1 MYFMLYIN
9 NNVIIIII
17 YISNDKQYESTIT
30 WAAIWEWNC
39 WIWAFKAS
47 FCSKISFHKITTK
60 RGGERSVLLTNIPMD
75 MNKMRYTLLFI
86 FKKAF
91 LDSKKHNL
99 HNKD

>member
-39 WIWAFKAS
+39 
-47 FCSKISFHKITTK
+47 
-60 RGGERSVLLTNIPMD
+60 
-75 MNKMRYTLLFI
+75 
-86 FKKAF
+86 
-91 LDSKKHNL
+91 
-99 HNKD
+99 